1 MRSHPALL
9 FHTCWLLASPLSLPA
24 QAATC
29 PDSIAGAVRFL
40 QGSWE
45 GRSYSIAG
53 ADTTFDGVI
62 AIESKP
68 VLGGCVLEERW
79 SATNAGK
86 ALFDAKVLRAYDA
99 PTWRWLVHYVD
110 DQLNAQFYEG
120 RLEDGIWRFRRT
132 RMDSGKPIIVRL
144 TWRPRAGGHD
154 QLIERSRDAGKS
166 WVTAGYVAFRPSV
179 KAGG

>member
-1 MRSHPALL
+1 MRPEPRCLL
-9 FHTCWLLASPLSLPA
+9 FGWLLLSFSPSLQA
-24 QAATC
+24 QSLTC
-29 PDSIAGAVRFL
+29 ADSISRDIKFL

-53 ADTTFDGVI
+53 SDTTFDALMSI
-62 AIESKP
+62 QSRP
-68 VLGGCVLEERW
+68 LYGGCVLEERW
-79 SATNAGK
+79 SAVSGGK
-86 ALFDAKVLRAYDA
+86 TLFQAKVLRAYDA
-99 PTWRWLVHYVD
+99 QTRRWLVYYVD

-120 RLEDGIWRFRRT
+120 RLEEGIWRFRRT
-132 RMDSGKPIIVRL
+132 RMDNGKPIIVRL

-154 QLIERSRDAGKS
+154 QVIERSRDAGKS